1 MHTHT
6 HTHTDL
12 RLSVFHALRHFQI
25 INKITNSTQTSDRWI
40 EYTGKIP
47 GVTPLKSVELFQE
60 KAIVITKQ
68 VISMKQMFVC
78 ELFHFCSK
86 QKMSSLSVGQL
97 ILRSFR

>member
-1 MHTHT
+1 MHT

-12 RLSVFHALRHFQI
+12 RLLVFHALRHFQI
-25 INKITNSTQTSDRWI
+25 INKITNSTQTSDRRF

-60 KAIVITKQ
+60 KSIVITKQ

-86 QKMSSLSVGQL
+86 QKIVSRAINLEKL
-97 ILRSFR
+97 